1 MEEYSLE
8 IVHNRL
14 TPLEFKVTHG
24 SLDLLFGI
32 GLITASNQI
41 EGTQF
46 LLAICLCSE
55 VFLFWRVYV
64 GKVIWL
70 YYQIGLAIEVKVEKA
85 ETAVSA
91 YLDTAF
97 RLRTVSA

>member
-24 SLDLLFGI
+24 SFDLLVGI

-55 VFLFWRVYV
+55 VFCFGGYMLGR
-64 GKVIWL
+64 L
-70 YYQIGLAIEVKVEKA
+70 YGYTI
-85 ETAVSA
+85 
-91 YLDTAF
+91 
-97 RLRTVSA
+97 R